1 MFESEDN
8 RSGQNEWTA
17 PVFLYALACGAR
29 KKQLFIMEDII
40 ANLRLR

>member
-8 RSGQNEWTA
+8 RGGQNEWTA
-17 PVFLYALACGAR
+17 PVY
-29 KKQLFIMEDII
+29 MEDII